1 MKFGLKDLFKDVTWM
16 QVGAGALAAATSLFL
31 ASSIGIAGSVIGA
44 AVGSVVT
51 TLSSA
56 LYKSFLTASNDAIKE
71 KIVGP
76 GAEKT
81 TVLSTAEKT
90 RAIGTIGAQPTRP
103 CTDELTGEGQAGAAH
118 RPAGTCQPTVAL
130 PPYGGARV
138 PSHAPDEVERVKDLA
153 RRRKKQRIN
162 RIAAVVSLVTGII
175 AVAACA
181 AVVYLATDGAGLG
194 YRPEPQGRA
203 VLPAPSVTAPPDE
216 GATADSVGDAD
227 EPGTADDAGETGGAG
242 ATGNPAAPTPDAPAQ
257 PPADTEAAAPPAG
270 GTDEEPATPTPPADE
285 GAGDASTGDTDT
297 GEGTE
302 PEEGAA
308 GAGDD
313 DSAALGGTSA
323 TEGGASP
330 SGAGTTR
337 SFGGW
342 PTAG

>member
-81 TVLSTAEKT
+81 TVLSTAE
-90 RAIGTIGAQPTRP
+90 
-103 CTDELTGEGQAGAAH
+103 
-118 RPAGTCQPTVAL
+118 L
-130 PPYGGARV
+130 PPYGGTRV
-138 PSHAPDEVERVKDLA
+138 PSHAPDEVERVKNLA
-153 RRRKKQRIN
+153 RRRKKQRVN
-162 RIAAVVSLVTGII
+162 RIAATVSLVTGIL

-181 AVVYLATDGAGLG
+181 AIVYLATDGAGLG
-194 YRPEPQGRA
+194 YRPEPQGRT

-216 GATADSVGDAD
+216 GAAADSVGDAD
-227 EPGTADDAGETGGAG
+227 EPGTADDAGETWGAD
-242 ATGNPAAPTPDAPAQ
+242 AAGNPAAPTPDAPAQ
-257 PPADTEAAAPPAG
+257 PPADTEAATPPAG
-270 GTDEEPATPTPPADE
+270 ETAEEPATPTPPADE

-297 GEGTE
+297 GEGAE
-302 PEEGAA
+302 PEEDAA
-308 GAGDD
+308 DAGDGAGSDD
-313 DSAALGGTSA
+313 D
-323 TEGGASP
+323 ASQ
-330 SGAGTTR
+330 
-337 SFGGW
+337 
-342 PTAG
+342 

>member
-81 TVLSTAEKT
+81 TVLSTAE
-90 RAIGTIGAQPTRP
+90 
-103 CTDELTGEGQAGAAH
+103 
-118 RPAGTCQPTVAL
+118 L
-130 PPYGGARV
+130 PPYGGACV

-162 RIAAVVSLVTGII
+162 RIAAVVSLVTGTI

-285 GAGDASTGDTDT
+285 GAGDASTGDTAT

-330 SGAGTTR
+330 SGAGTTG
-337 SFGGW
+337 S
-342 PTAG
+342 

>member
-153 RRRKKQRIN
+153 RRRKKQRDQPH
-162 RIAAVVSLVTGII
+162 RRRG
-175 AVAACA
+175 
-181 AVVYLATDGAGLG
+181 LAG
-194 YRPEPQGRA
+194 YRDNRRGGLCGRG
-203 VLPAPSVTAPPDE
+203 LP
-216 GATADSVGDAD
+216 GNRR
-227 EPGTADDAGETGGAG
+227 GGAWLS
-242 ATGNPAAPTPDAPAQ
+242 A
-257 PPADTEAAAPPAG
+257 
-270 GTDEEPATPTPPADE
+270 
-285 GAGDASTGDTDT
+285 
-297 GEGTE
+297 
-302 PEEGAA
+302 GAA
-308 GAGDD
+308 GARR
-313 DSAALGGTSA
+313 LTGTV
-323 TEGGASP
+323 GHRAS
-330 SGAGTTR
+330 R
-337 SFGGW
+337 
-342 PTAG
+342 